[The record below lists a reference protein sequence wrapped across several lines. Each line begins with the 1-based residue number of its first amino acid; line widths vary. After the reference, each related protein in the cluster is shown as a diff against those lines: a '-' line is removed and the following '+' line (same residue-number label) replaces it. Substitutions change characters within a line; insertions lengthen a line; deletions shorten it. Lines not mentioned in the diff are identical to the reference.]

1 MEGWSTNDF
10 DDAAWYSVELVNAPE
25 GKLQAQENP
34 NIKVMEHIKPL
45 SVHKLGDDKYIVDMG
60 QNMVG
65 WMTLKVRG
73 KQGDKVTLRYA
84 ELLKEDGHLY
94 LDNLRGAK
102 VTDTYILKGD
112 EEETWEPKFVFHGF
126 RYVEVS
132 GFPGVPTVDHFEG
145 RVVYDEMKTTGTF
158 ETSNAIINRIYKTH
172 AGVLKVITVECR
184 QTVLNGTNGW
194 DGWAIELPEHTAK
207 AIFMTIRNFMQN
219 G

>member
-1 MEGWSTNDF
+1 MSSTAKNMMPVKKWRWSTNDF
-10 DDAAWYSVELVNAPE
+10 DDAAWYPVELVNAPE

-132 GFPGVPTVDHFEG
+132 GFPGVPAVDHSKE
-145 RVVYDEMKTTGTF
+145 K
-158 ETSNAIINRIYKTH
+158 S
-172 AGVLKVITVECR
+172 
-184 QTVLNGTNGW
+184 
-194 DGWAIELPEHTAK
+194 
-207 AIFMTIRNFMQN
+207 FMTK
-219 G
+219 